1 MLPTLFRETQRLL
14 PPYLSSIIS
23 LAAVQAQQLGF
34 RLYLVGGVVRDLMLG
49 RPTIDIDLVVDGDA
63 LALAQR
69 LANTSHAR
77 LTSHA
82 RFSTARLS
90 YPAFTLDLAMARKET
105 YQRPGALP
113 AVRPGS
119 IEEDLFRR
127 DFTINAMAISLNPG
141 SDGKLIDPYG
151 GKPDLEAGVI
161 RILHP
166 DSFSDDATR
175 IWRAIRYEQRL
186 DFRMERTTLHCLR
199 RSLGMIDTISADRL
213 RHEIDRVLK
222 EELPEKTLQRAWRL
236 GVLQK
241 LHPSLKA
248 DRWLTAK
255 YRLARQTFN
264 TNILK
269 TVYLALLAC
278 RLDPEECD
286 AFLSRLNFASSVAR
300 VLRDTV
306 QLYQRCPNIPAKGL
320 KPSRIHELVSS
331 YDVTAV
337 NAMTLATGSA
347 TMRKRLRLYL
357 DRLRRVRV
365 SLSGRDLQALGVP
378 AGPPVG
384 IMLHQLLAA
393 RLDGKLKSRR
403 DEENYVRRRLAG
415 LTS

>member
-1 MLPTLFRETQRLL
+1 MLPTLFKETERLL
-14 PPYLSSIIS
+14 PPQLSSIIS
-23 LAAVQAQQLGF
+23 LAAAQAQQLGF

-49 RPTIDIDLVVDGDA
+49 RPTMDIDLVVDGDA

-105 YQRPGALP
+105 YRCPGALP
-113 AVRPGS
+113 EVRPGS

-127 DFTINAMAISLNPG
+127 DFTINAMAISLNPD
-141 SDGKLIDPYG
+141 SRGKLIDPYG

-166 DSFSDDATR
+166 DSFTDDATR

-186 DFRMERTTLHCLR
+186 NFRIERTTLRCLR
-199 RSLGMIDTISADRL
+199 RSLGMLDTISADRL

-222 EELPEKTLQRAWRL
+222 EELPEKILQRAWRL
-236 GVLQK
+236 GVLQR

-255 YRLARQTFN
+255 YRLARRAIN

-278 RLDPEECD
+278 RLDPEECEV
-286 AFLSRLNFASSVAR
+286 FLSRLNFASSVAR
-300 VLRDTV
+300 VLRETV
-306 QLYQRCPNIPAKGL
+306 QLYQRCPNISAKGL
-320 KPSRIHELVSS
+320 KPGHVYELVSG

-337 NAMTLATGSA
+337 NAMTLAASSA
-347 TMRKRLRLYL
+347 TVRKRLRLYL
-357 DRLRRVRV
+357 DRLRRIRV
-365 SLSGRDLQALGVP
+365 SLSGRDLRALGVP

-384 IMLHQLLAA
+384 IMLHELLAA

-415 LTS
+415 LTG